1 MAQTST
7 STPSPAPANTP
18 GGLLGGIQSTM
29 GDFGIGLYCL
39 VLSLAVVLAVGF
51 IGIARKE
58 PWVFPS
64 LGPTVMLFFETPLQ
78 RAASAKNAIVGHAVG
93 ILVGAACLWGWHL
106 NTHPPAI
113 VEGLT
118 HARIAAAATSVAV
131 TAVVLRVLR
140 SPHPPAGA
148 TTLIVSLGII
158 KTGTDLRVMM
168 ASVIVITA
176 LAVVLNRLVGV
187 RHPLISADRF

>member
-1 MAQTST
+1 MAEQER
-7 STPSPAPANTP
+7 P
-18 GGLLGGIQSTM
+18 GGLLGRVQASAGEL
-29 GDFGIGLYCL
+29 GIGLYAL
-39 VLSLAVVLAVGF
+39 VLATVAMLAVGF
-51 IGIARKE
+51 IGVARKE

-93 ILVGAACLWGWHL
+93 IIVGAACLWGWHL

-148 TTLIVSLGII
+148 STLIVSLGII